1 VPLWLALLLKRQRR
15 ANILPPP
22 WLHPTSLE
30 YILKYETEISREAFS
45 PPAPLPPA
53 SSAAAT
59 TSPPFLPSATA
70 DAPAEGLPFHWLELG
85 EILLDAA
92 SDDIVDP
99 DTVRRLMRDLREAR
113 MAKIRAGV
121 SVLDASSTVSLKGV
135 GGMEVC
141 ESRAFIV
148 GVIDGL
154 RCVACLWLFV
164 EVEGELWD

>member
-1 VPLWLALLLKRQRR
+1 
-15 ANILPPP
+15 
-22 WLHPTSLE
+22 
-30 YILKYETEISREAFS
+30 
-45 PPAPLPPA
+45 
-53 SSAAAT
+53 
-59 TSPPFLPSATA
+59 
-70 DAPAEGLPFHWLELG
+70 
-85 EILLDAA
+85 
-92 SDDIVDP
+92 
-99 DTVRRLMRDLREAR
+99 MRDLREAR